1 MKVPENPQQ
10 RDRTLEQ
17 KAEAKKLKGLAKPCD
32 RSSQDPI
39 DASVIQSPLDKSD
52 QADSQTKNGELD
64 EPNSPDEPKL
74 AGEVIPGQGDEKDE
88 VEPKVV
94 GAWKW
99 ITGEDEVR
107 QLVIEPPTG
116 RPH

>member
-1 MKVPENPQQ
+1 MKLPKDPQR
-10 RDRTLEQ
+10 RDSTTES
-17 KAEAKKLKGLAKPCD
+17 KKNTNKPRASAKPGD
-32 RSSQDPI
+32 KFGQDPI
-39 DASVIQSPLDKSD
+39 DACQIQNSD
-52 QADSQTKNGELD
+52 EAESQGKNGELD
-64 EPNSPDEPKL
+64 DPNRPDKPKL
-74 AGEVIPGQGDEKDE
+74 AGEVNPCEDDGKDE

-116 RPH
+116 RPR